1 MEASVAQAGGVMWPC
16 GCVMCVHSVIAALEL
31 GVLLAFVSRR
41 ETGRLTV
48 D

>member
-1 MEASVAQAGGVMWPC
+1 MEASVAQAGGVMWVC
-16 GCVMCVHSVIAALEL
+16 DVCTHSVMAALEL